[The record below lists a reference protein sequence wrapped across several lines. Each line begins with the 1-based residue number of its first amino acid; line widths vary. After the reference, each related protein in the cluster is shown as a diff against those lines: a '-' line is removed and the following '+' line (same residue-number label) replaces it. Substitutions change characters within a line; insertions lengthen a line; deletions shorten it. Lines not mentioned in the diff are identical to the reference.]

1 MSEKSQTMK
10 AIPFTFSEKAKGMPI
25 CCLGSI
31 FAENG
36 NPAGL
41 ILKNAK
47 TTELALPAGFAAP

>member
-10 AIPFTFSEKAKGMPI
+10 AIPFAFSEKAKGMPI
-25 CCLGSI
+25 CCLGPI

-36 NPAGL
+36 NPAEA

-47 TTELALPAGFAAP
+47 TPELAQPAGFAGP